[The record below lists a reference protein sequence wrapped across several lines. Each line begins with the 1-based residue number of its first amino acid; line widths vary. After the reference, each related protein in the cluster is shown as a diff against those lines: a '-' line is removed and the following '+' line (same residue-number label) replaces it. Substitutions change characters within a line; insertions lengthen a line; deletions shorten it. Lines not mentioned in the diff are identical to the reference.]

1 MERRIKM
8 SNNIVKYLVKLTP
21 VGKFFFGGDA
31 TFKVGTENSKDYD
44 EAYSSYIIRS
54 FKMPQQTSLLGMMRF
69 LLLSNSD
76 CFDRNK
82 NQIKDV
88 NDPKLSAL
96 IGEQSFAVNEAG
108 DFGCISEIGPCFVM
122 DKTDNAFFCAPMDA
136 DLLVDFKKPVDAVVN
151 GENVK
156 LPDITK
162 KIKTNDDNH
171 FSGKDYLPER
181 FMAADGTLADKDLFI
196 EDVRVGINRN
206 YTGKTEKEAF
216 YKQISYRLSEGYCFA
231 FEVSVNGCID
241 LSHYNNQV
249 VQLGAD
255 SSSFVF
261 EAKPLSVDISYP
273 ATDKEKVVL
282 LSDTYIAKPDAKYAF
297 SITKTRPFRFLKTT
311 NSADRSAYNVKYK
324 SLRCEE
330 RYELFC
336 AGSVFYFSNE
346 EQRSKFC
353 ESISNTAEFV
363 KIGYNRYY

>member
-1 MERRIKM
+1 MGRRIKM

-31 TFKVGTENSKDYD
+31 TFKVGTDKSEDYD
-44 EAYSSYIIRS
+44 DKYSSYIIRS

-88 NDPKLSAL
+88 NDPKLSEL
-96 IGEQSFAVNEAG
+96 IGKQSFAVNEVG
-108 DFGCISEIGPCFVM
+108 DFGYISEIGPCFIM
-122 DKTDNAFFCAPMDA
+122 DKTGKAFFRAPMDI
-136 DLLVDFKKPVDAVVN
+136 DLQVDLKESVDAVVN
-151 GENVK
+151 GEKVK

-162 KIKTNDDNH
+162 KIKTNVDNH

-181 FMAADGTLADKDLFI
+181 FMAVDGTLADKNLFI

-216 YKQISYRLSEGYCFA
+216 CKQISYRLDGGYSFA
-231 FEVSVNGCID
+231 FEVSVNGCLD
-241 LSHYNNQV
+241 LSNYNNQV

-255 SSSFVF
+255 SSSFAF
-261 EAKPLSVDISYP
+261 EATPLSADISYP
-273 ATDKEKVVL
+273 VTDKEKVVL

-311 NSADRSAYNVKYK
+311 NSADKSAYNVKYNL
-324 SLRCEE
+324 LRCAE

-336 AGSVFYFSNE
+336 AGSVFYFSSE
-346 EQRSKFC
+346 EQRTEFC
-353 ESISNTAEFV
+353 KLIGNAAEFV